1 MHVYIFFIILS
12 EIKNTCNIHS
22 FHVNIFSLYEYIN
35 IVQFMYLSIVYTQR
49 IYTIKKANIFNAMNL
64 HMMNIIKRVPIIFIL
79 QFIFLQIFNI
89 KNITN
94 IK

>member
-22 FHVNIFSLYEYIN
+22 FRVNIFSLYEYIN

-64 HMMNIIKRVPIIFIL
+64 HMMNIKRVPIIFIL

>member
-64 HMMNIIKRVPIIFIL
+64 HMMNIKRVLIIFIL

>member
-22 FHVNIFSLYEYIN
+22 FHVNIFPLYEYIN
-35 IVQFMYLSIVYTQR
+35 IVQFMYLAIVYIGR
-49 IYTIKKANIFNAMNL
+49 EFTIKKANIFNAINL
-64 HMMNIIKRVPIIFIL
+64 LMMNIKRVPIIFIL

-94 IK
+94 IE

>member
-22 FHVNIFSLYEYIN
+22 FRVNIFSLYEYIN

-64 HMMNIIKRVPIIFIL
+64 HMMNIKRVLIIFIL